1 MLALRHYR
9 LSARRIEIVMKKL
22 LSFAKNRLANDG
34 WLWSYVSL
42 WNRAIVALRS
52 VVLGRLLQ
60 APGIVL
66 NAPVLVRGR
75 RHIGF
80 GKDINVGGR
89 IWIEAISQYG
99 EQRFAPRITLG
110 DSCSFSDGVHI
121 SCIERIEIG
130 DGVLVGSNVYI
141 GDHSHG
147 IYGGPAQSTPKMPP
161 AKRPLGGGGPVVI
174 KSNVWIGDNVVIVG
188 PVTIGAGAVIGANTV
203 VRRDVAPASMVAG
216 TPAKVIK
223 SYDSAV
229 SQWIKN
235 V

>member
-1 MLALRHYR
+1 MQ
-9 LSARRIEIVMKKL
+9 SEIAMDKFFCFV
-22 LSFAKNRLANDG
+22 KNRLASDG
-34 WLWSYVSL
+34 LLWGFVNL
-42 WNRAIVALRS
+42 WKRANVALRS
-52 VVLGRLLQ
+52 IFFGHLLR

-66 NAPVLVRGR
+66 NGPVLVRGS

-80 GKDINVGGR
+80 GKNIYVGGR

-99 EQRFAPRITLG
+99 EQRFTPHITLG
-110 DSCSFSDGVHI
+110 ESCSFSDAVHI
-121 SCIERIEIG
+121 SCIELIEIG
-130 DGVLVGSNVYI
+130 ERVLVGSNVYI

-147 IYGGPAQSTPKMPP
+147 IYVGLAQSTPTMPP

-203 VRRDVAPASMVAG
+203 VRRDVAPATMVVG

-223 SYDSAV
+223 SYDLSA
-229 SQWIKN
+229 SQWIKHA
-235 V
+235 